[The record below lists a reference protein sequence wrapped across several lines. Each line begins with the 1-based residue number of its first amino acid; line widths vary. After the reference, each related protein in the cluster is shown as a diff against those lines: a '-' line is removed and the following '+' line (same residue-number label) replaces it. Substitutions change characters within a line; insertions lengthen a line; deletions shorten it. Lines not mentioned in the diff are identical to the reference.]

1 MSINLKL
8 RVPAVCVNRAR
19 VRMLATSMAI
29 VSSIAVPV
37 ATVAAISTVHAA
49 FPVVAL
55 TQTQDDPSLEQTV
68 TDAEDVVTLG
78 TQKVF
83 DHGHAD
89 LGPVVNTDSGET
101 RFLVRD
107 DSEFPPKWRHLSDTV
122 FLVDDSAKQT
132 LPEESQS
139 FEFTGAKPGSQVWVI
154 PQSEVHGV
162 PWLGW
167 NTQNPTLTKTADRG
181 ITLEFAGHEGDG
193 QFSLFLQNGGFAEPQ
208 VLWTSAK
215 NESQPMWVD
224 LNTHTHAN
232 WVFTKPGVHKVAVRA
247 LIPLLDGTT
256 KEITEVLTF
265 AVGKESLEKAKSA
278 QWDGEFLPSS
288 TKSGDK
294 GASASTKTKDAL
306 AEENSSSV
314 AVWIFIAMILIALGF
329 VIAGL
334 RMRASAKKRKE
345 TAAQNGQR

>member
-1 MSINLKL
+1 MSTNLKFRIPVACL
-8 RVPAVCVNRAR
+8 SKAR
-19 VRMLATSMAI
+19 VGVLATSMVIA
-29 VSSIAVPV
+29 SSIAVP
-37 ATVAAISTVHAA
+37 AAHIA
-49 FPVVAL
+49 FPAAAL
-55 TQTQDDPSLEQTV
+55 AQTQDDPSLEQTV
-68 TDAEDVVTLG
+68 TDSEDVVPLG

-89 LGPVVNTDSGET
+89 LGPVVDSDSGET

-107 DSEFPPKWRHLSDTV
+107 DSEFPPKWRHLSDTI

-132 LPEESQS
+132 LPEEAQS
-139 FEFTGAKPGSQVWVI
+139 FDFTGAQPGSQVWVI

-167 NTQNPTLTKTADRG
+167 NTQNPTLTKNADRG

-215 NESQPMWVD
+215 KESQPMWVD

-232 WVFTKPGVHKVAVRA
+232 WVFTQPGVHKVAVRA

-256 KEITEVLTF
+256 KEFTEVLTF
-265 AVGKESLEKAKSA
+265 AVGKDALEEAKSA
-278 QWDGEFLPSS
+278 QWEGEYLPSS
-288 TKSGDK
+288 TKGEEK
-294 GASASTKTKDAL
+294 GASASSTAKDAP
-306 AEENSSSV
+306 ASEKSSSV
-314 AVWIFIAMILIALGF
+314 AVWIFVAMILIALGF
-329 VIAGL
+329 VVAGL